1 MKYQAQ
7 QATVFLL
14 CFFINTVV
22 FAQNKFEKESHVKE
36 AEVPLQAVQWI
47 KKYNLPKLK
56 WYQEISER
64 GGSYEAKFRFNGF
77 QYSAEFDS
85 LGIVED
91 VEVTC
96 SAKQLGDSATK
107 VIHTAIA
114 TEFGKQYKIK
124 KIQLQLVPGGVL
136 FDSLFFTDLLRL
148 THQYEIV
155 LASKLKTKKGL
166 YQVVINQRG
175 SFLNQQKVVPPNL
188 DVLEF

>member
-1 MKYQAQ
+1 MKHQVQ
-7 QATVFLL
+7 QVSIFLL
-14 CFFINTVV
+14 FFLINTVV
-22 FAQNKFEKESHVKE
+22 FAQNKFEKESRVQE
-36 AEVPLQAVQWI
+36 AEVPPQAVQWI
-47 KKYNLPKLK
+47 KQYNLPKLK

-64 GGSYEAKFRFNGF
+64 GVSYEAKFRFDGF

-85 LGIVED
+85 LGVVED

-107 VIHTAIA
+107 VIHTALA
-114 TEFGKQYKIK
+114 AEFGKRYKIK